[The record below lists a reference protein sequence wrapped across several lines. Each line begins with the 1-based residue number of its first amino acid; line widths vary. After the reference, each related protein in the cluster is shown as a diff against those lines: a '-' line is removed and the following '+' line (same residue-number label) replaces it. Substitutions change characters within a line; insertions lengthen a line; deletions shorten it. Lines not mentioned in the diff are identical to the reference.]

1 MTQREDQ
8 RDDEA
13 ITAEVRNCIDMT
25 MFRGMTS
32 DPRQIRGTA
41 VLDKIKSKLLTLETL
56 LVNFIIGLGCNTS
69 VSQNES

>member
-32 DPRQIRGTA
+32 DPRQI
-41 VLDKIKSKLLTLETL
+41 L